1 MRYMKKVL
9 ITMMAVLLLGTAAVA
24 QPLKIQEKDF
34 DKFTRV
40 SVEDNFVLR
49 FYKSDSYAV
58 KLKTDERIAEHV
70 QAYVKNS
77 TLYLILNE
85 KDYSSELKKELRQ
98 KGAAVPVLEAEVYMP
113 TFNSLVIK
121 DKSVLMHCDMFY
133 AETFTVTAS
142 DHSLVS
148 QLNIEC
154 STVEFKVSKNAQVTS
169 NIKVASKLYL
179 NASNST
185 QVSLTQNGG
194 NTFIS
199 HAGSSYVD
207 FKANVNSLEV
217 EGAGGSESHI
227 SGNATL
233 LSATGSGTT
242 RIDAELLDVPEG
254 SALLSGSAKCH
265 VNVSDK
271 LKVNLTSGSML
282 TFKRSPVFEID
293 RIVNSTLIK
302 ADDEK
307 RK

>member
-1 MRYMKKVL
+1 MKRTL
-9 ITMMAVLLLGTAAVA
+9 ITMLAVLLLGTVAFA
-24 QPLKIQEKDF
+24 QPLKVQEKDF

-49 FYKSDSYAV
+49 FYEANSYSV
-58 KLKTDERIAEHV
+58 KLKTDARIADHV
-70 QAYVKNS
+70 QAYVKNG

-98 KGAAVPVLEAEVYMP
+98 KGAAAPVLEAEVYMP
-113 TFNSLVIK
+113 SFNSLVIK
-121 DKSVLMHCDMFY
+121 DKSVLMHCDKFY
-133 AETFTVTAS
+133 TETFTITAS

-148 QLNIEC
+148 QLNLEC
-154 STVEFKVSKNAQVTS
+154 STVEFNVSKNAQLTANVT
-169 NIKVASKLYL
+169 VASKLYL
-179 NASNST
+179 NSANST

-217 EGAGGSESHI
+217 EGTSGSESHI

-233 LSATGSGTT
+233 LTTTGSGST

-254 SALLSGSAKCH
+254 NALLTGSAKCH

-271 LKVNLTSGSML
+271 LKVNLTGGSML

>member
-1 MRYMKKVL
+1 M
-9 ITMMAVLLLGTAAVA
+9 
-24 QPLKIQEKDF
+24 
-34 DKFTRV
+34 
-40 SVEDNFVLR
+40 
-49 FYKSDSYAV
+49 
-58 KLKTDERIAEHV
+58 
-70 QAYVKNS
+70 
-77 TLYLILNE
+77 
-85 KDYSSELKKELRQ
+85 RQ
-98 KGAAVPVLEAEVYMP
+98 KGAAAPVLEAEVYMP
-113 TFNSLVIK
+113 SFNSLVIK
-121 DKSVLMHCDMFY
+121 DKSVLMHCDKFY
-133 AETFTVTAS
+133 TETFTITAS

-148 QLNIEC
+148 QLNLEC
-154 STVEFKVSKNAQVTS
+154 STVEFNVSKNAQLTANVT
-169 NIKVASKLYL
+169 VASKLYL
-179 NASNST
+179 NSANST

-217 EGAGGSESHI
+217 EGTSGSESHI

-233 LSATGSGTT
+233 LTTTGSGST

-254 SALLSGSAKCH
+254 NALLTGSAKCH

-271 LKVNLTSGSML
+271 LKVNLTGGSML